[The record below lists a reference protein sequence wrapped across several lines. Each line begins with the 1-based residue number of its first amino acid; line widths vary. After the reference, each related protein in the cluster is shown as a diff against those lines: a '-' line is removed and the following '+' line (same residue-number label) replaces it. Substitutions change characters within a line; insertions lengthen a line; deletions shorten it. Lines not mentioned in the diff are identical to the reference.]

1 LQIDC
6 FARGELPVVTGK
18 PMFESAGDLP
28 AAILLKVRARPVEA
42 LAIESRF
49 RALERQKL
57 LYLGTKDGAYVVY
70 DIAEKKALLIPSGA
84 IALQFSEIRT

>member
-1 LQIDC
+1 
-6 FARGELPVVTGK
+6 
-18 PMFESAGDLP
+18 MFESAGDLP